1 MSLLSKIATTQATAL
16 GLSTIGRMDYF
27 VDSADFKL
35 KAYDVNNLLLEDI
48 TVLTDLDAYPFTPVV
63 PLNWDGP
70 PMSVQDALDELARR
84 VRDNEEEINLLTTS
98 YNRRAAVIDS

>member
-1 MSLLSKIATTQATAL
+1 MSVLSNITITQATAL
-16 GLSTIGRMDYF
+16 GLSTIGRMDHF
-27 VDSADFKL
+27 VDASDFKL
-35 KAYDVNNLLLEDI
+35 KAYDINNLLLEQI

-84 VRDNEEEINLLTTS
+84 VRDNKKG
-98 YNRRAAVIDS
+98 Y